1 MERQNMVVKHC
12 KMVAEKLQKF
22 MYKEKKERA
31 FFINLY
37 VFFIN
42 LFYTPVVTLL
52 EHLGSN
58 MCSKFHKNMGM
69 LKPIA
74 RNHDMGVFL
83 TWYFMQTHT
92 MGIYSTIPPPQ
103 MSQLHFK
110 PISVQ
115 IRAFAEMLDS
125 FEIGKFFARVFVLWI
140 C

>member
-58 MCSKFHKNMGM
+58 ICSIFHKNMGM

-83 TWYFMQTHT
+83 T
-92 MGIYSTIPPPQ
+92 
-103 MSQLHFK
+103 
-110 PISVQ
+110 
-115 IRAFAEMLDS
+115 
-125 FEIGKFFARVFVLWI
+125 
-140 C
+140 